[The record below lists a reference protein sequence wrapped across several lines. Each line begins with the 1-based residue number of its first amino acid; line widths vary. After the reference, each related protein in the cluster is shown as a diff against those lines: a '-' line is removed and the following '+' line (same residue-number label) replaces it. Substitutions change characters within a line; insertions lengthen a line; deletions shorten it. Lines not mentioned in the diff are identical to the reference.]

1 MLSKIIG
8 GNRRFDFKNLAS
20 LQDFGLVVV
29 LLIGGLILSF
39 VSDVFATGLNLRN
52 LALASTVI
60 AVMAIGQTFVIL
72 VAGIDLS
79 VGAML
84 ALSSVL
90 SVGLTIKEKIPV
102 GLSISIALS
111 IGALF
116 GLINGLAVTFLKIPP
131 LIATLASMSVVRGFA
146 YIYSGGMNITPT
158 PDLFSRFQEATVFGI
173 PAVIVF
179 TFILGLVAHV
189 ILTKTAFGRQVFS
202 TGGNPLASKL
212 AGIRVNRVIVLCYM
226 ISGFCAALAGILLS
240 ARLDAGAATAGM
252 GYELTVISACVIG
265 GVSLFGGE
273 GKIGAVFLGVLLLA
287 LVQNAINLL
296 EVPANYDYV
305 VSGLVIAAAASLDVY
320 RRGLV
325 DAGLKHRSAVQKAE
339 SPGEK

>member
-1 MLSKIIG
+1 MESKFKLYL
-8 GNRRFDFKNLAS
+8 NRSNVKNLTS
-20 LQDFGLVVV
+20 LQDFGLLFVILFLGV
-29 LLIGGLILSF
+29 ILSF
-39 VSDVFATGLNLRN
+39 VSDVFATGLNFRN
-52 LALASTVI
+52 VALASTVI

-90 SVGLTIKEKIPV
+90 SVGLTIKQGLPVEVSIFLALLV
-102 GLSISIALS
+102 GLFVGFL
-111 IGALF
+111 
-116 GLINGLAVTFLKIPP
+116 NGFFVTVFNIPP
-131 LIATLASMSVVRGFA
+131 LIATLASMSIVRGFA

-158 PDLFSRFQEATVFGI
+158 PDLFSQFQEVSVFGI
-173 PAVIVF
+173 PLVIIF
-179 TFILGLVAHV
+179 TLVLGIIAHI
-189 ILTKTAFGRQVFS
+189 ILTKTSFGRQVFS
-202 TGGNPLASKL
+202 TGGNALASQL
-212 AGIRVNRVIVLCYM
+212 AGIRVNRVIIYCYM
-226 ISGFCAALAGILLS
+226 ISGLCAALAGILLS
-240 ARLDAGAATAGM
+240 ARLDAGAATAGL

-325 DAGLKHRSAVQKAE
+325 DAGLKRSSAAWKLDNPE
-339 SPGEK
+339 EK

>member
-1 MLSKIIG
+1 MNKIFKIG
-8 GNRRFDFKNLAS
+8 NHKTS
-20 LQDFGLVVV
+20 LRNFTSFQDFGLLFVI
-29 LLIGGLILSF
+29 LLGGLILSF
-39 VSDVFATGLNLRN
+39 ASDVFATGLNFRN
-52 LALASTVI
+52 VALASTVI

-72 VAGIDLS
+72 IAGIDLS

-90 SVGLTIKEKIPV
+90 SVGLTIKQEFPV
-102 GLSISIALS
+102 AISISLALIVGS
-111 IGALF
+111 FVGFL
-116 GLINGLAVTFLKIPP
+116 NGISVTVLKIPP
-131 LIATLASMSVVRGFA
+131 LIATLATMSIVRGFA

-158 PDLFSRFQEATVFGI
+158 PDIFSRFQQSSLFDVPI
-173 PAVIVF
+173 
-179 TFILGLVAHV
+179 V
-189 ILTKTAFGRQVFS
+189 ILFTLVLGIIAHITLTMTSFGRQVFS
-202 TGGNPLASKL
+202 TGGNALASRL
-212 AGIRVNRVIVLCYM
+212 AGIRVNRVIICCYM

-325 DAGLKHRSAVQKAE
+325 EAGLKRSSTAQKAE
-339 SPGEK
+339 NPEEK

>member
-1 MLSKIIG
+1 MGINGIIKI
-8 GNRRFDFKNLAS
+8 NKSSMRNLAS
-20 LQDFGLVVV
+20 LQDFGLLVVI
-29 LLIGGLILSF
+29 LLGGLILSF
-39 VSDVFATGLNLRN
+39 ASDVFATGLNFRN
-52 LALASTVI
+52 VALASTVI

-90 SVGLTIKEKIPV
+90 SVGFTIKQNFPV
-102 GLSISIALS
+102 AISIILVLLV
-111 IGALF
+111 GGF
-116 GLINGLAVTFLKIPP
+116 VGLINGLAVTILKIPP
-131 LIATLASMSVVRGFA
+131 LIATLATMSIVRGFA

-158 PDLFSRFQEATVFGI
+158 PDFFSRFQEAKLFGI
-173 PAVIVF
+173 PVVIFF
-179 TFILGLVAHV
+179 TLLLGVIAHV
-189 ILTKTAFGRQVFS
+189 VLTRTTFGRQVFS
-202 TGGNPLASKL
+202 TGGNTLASKL

-240 ARLDAGAATAGM
+240 ARLDAGAATSGM

-287 LVQNAINLL
+287 LVQNSINLL

-325 DAGLKHRSAVQKAE
+325 DAGLKRSSSVQKVE
-339 SPGEK
+339 SPEEK

>member
-1 MLSKIIG
+1 MGSKPKF
-8 GNRRFDFKNLAS
+8 NRKSINFKNLTS
-20 LQDFGLVVV
+20 LQDFGLLFVI
-29 LLIGGLILSF
+29 LFGGVILSF
-39 VSDVFATGLNLRN
+39 ASDVFATGLNFRN
-52 LALASTVI
+52 VALASTVV

-90 SVGLTIKEKIPV
+90 SVGFTIKQGLPV
-102 GLSISIALS
+102 GVSIVLALLV
-111 IGALF
+111 GLF
-116 GLINGLAVTFLKIPP
+116 VGLINGLSVTLLNIPP
-131 LIATLASMSVVRGFA
+131 LIATLASMSIVRGFA

-158 PDLFSRFQEATVFGI
+158 PDIFSQFQEATVFGM
-173 PAVIVF
+173 PLVIIF
-179 TFILGLVAHV
+179 TLVLGIIAH
-189 ILTKTAFGRQVFS
+189 ITLTKTSFGRQVFS
-202 TGGNPLASKL
+202 TGGNALASKL
-212 AGIRVNRVIVLCYM
+212 AGIRVNRVIIYCYM
-226 ISGFCAALAGILLS
+226 ISGFSAALAGILLS

-325 DAGLKHRSAVQKAE
+325 DAGLKRSNSAQKVE
-339 SPGEK
+339 SPEEK